1 MRKTLFV
8 ALLGLT
14 ACVGAESGSPE
25 SEGSESEGQESLV
38 VACVAA
44 YAKAYSLGEGLSN
57 DGPCNWGALV
67 DQQVSDDIRVGVVDF
82 LGTQASP
89 VGYKVTFAD
98 DGRVIGV
105 LMDSMLLPSGS
116 VIELSTGSRIL
127 VEADLIVRVAESAIN
142 EAKTLEDVAAS
153 IDLVY
158 PFMESSNMML
168 PRGTPRRKAIW
179 TATNGNV
186 RWGTLG
192 DPVDLQAMTAAD
204 VVKRIGG
211 LEVSL
216 IGPKGNE
223 LQRAAMSRHPLQSVL
238 DVVDEIA
245 RVGLAPLEPGDFIS
259 LGNFGRPRFPKSGE
273 AYATEFHGLSDRI
286 SRVSVSFE

>member
-8 ALLGLT
+8 ALLALT
-14 ACVGAESGSPE
+14 ACVGAES
-25 SEGSESEGQESLV
+25 EGPKNEGHESLV
-38 VACVAA
+38 GACVAA
-44 YAKAYSLGEGLSN
+44 YAKAYSAGEGLSN

-67 DQQVSDDIRVGVVDF
+67 DQRTSDKIRAGVVDF

-116 VIELSTGSRIL
+116 VIKLSTGSRIL
-127 VEADLIVRVAESAIN
+127 VESDLIVRIAESAIN
-142 EAKTLEDVAAS
+142 EATTLEDVAAS
-153 IDLVY
+153 IDQVY

-168 PRGTPRRKAIW
+168 PRGTPRRKATW

-192 DPVDLQAMTAAD
+192 EPVDLQVMAAAD
-204 VVKRIGG
+204 VVERIGG

-216 IGPKGNE
+216 FGPEGNE

-238 DVVDEIA
+238 DVVDEIERA
-245 RVGLAPLEPGDFIS
+245 GLAPLKPGDFIS

-273 AYATEFHGLSDRI
+273 AYATEFHGLSERTP
-286 SRVSVSFE
+286 RVSVSFE

>member
-1 MRKTLFV
+1 MQKALFV

-14 ACVGAESGSPE
+14 ACVGAEI
-25 SEGSESEGQESLV
+25 EGPESLV
-38 VACVAA
+38 GACVAA
-44 YAKAYSLGEGLSN
+44 YTKAYAAGEGLSN

-67 DQQVSDDIRVGVVDF
+67 DQQTSDKIRAGVLDF
-82 LGTQASP
+82 LDTQASP

-127 VEADLIVRVAESAIN
+127 VESDLIVRVAESAIN
-142 EAKTLEDVAAS
+142 QATTLEDVAES

-168 PRGTPRRKAIW
+168 PRGTPRRKATW

-204 VVKRIGG
+204 VVTRIGG
-211 LEVSL
+211 VEVSL
-216 IGPKGNE
+216 FGPEGNE

-245 RVGLAPLEPGDFIS
+245 RAGLAPLKPGDLIS
-259 LGNFGRPRFPKSGE
+259 LGNFGRPRFPKPGE
-273 AYATEFHGLSDRI
+273 AYTTEFHGLSDRTP
-286 SRVSVSFE
+286 RVSVSFE